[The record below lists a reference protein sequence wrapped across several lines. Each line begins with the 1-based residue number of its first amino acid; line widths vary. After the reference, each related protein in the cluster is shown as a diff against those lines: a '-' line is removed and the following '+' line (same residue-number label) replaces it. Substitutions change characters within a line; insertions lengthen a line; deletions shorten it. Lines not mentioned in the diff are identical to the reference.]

1 MRYVRQM
8 DTAEELVSL
17 YLIKENT
24 QQLLYALEDLG
35 YDNLEIN
42 EVEGGYGLFF
52 GDVLLAVGLD
62 DDPLEAIER
71 LLDRSADV
79 FYHDIIEA

>member
-52 GDVLLAVGLD
+52 EDVLLAVGLD
-62 DDPLEAIER
+62 DDPLEAIEK

>member
-35 YDNLEIN
+35 YDNLEIHQI
-42 EVEGGYGLFF
+42 EGGYGLFIE
-52 GDVLLAVGLD
+52 DVLLVVGLS
-62 DDPLEAIER
+62 DDPLEATEN
-71 LLDRSADV
+71 LLDRAADV
-79 FYHDIIEA
+79 FYHDILEA

>member
-1 MRYVRQM
+1 MG
-8 DTAEELVSL
+8 TAEELVSL

-24 QQLLYALEDLG
+24 QQLLYALDDLG

-52 GDVLLAVGLD
+52 EDVLLAVGLD
-62 DDPLEAIER
+62 DDPLEATEN
-71 LLDRSADV
+71 LLDRAADI
-79 FYHDIIEA
+79 FYHDIIEV

>member
-1 MRYVRQM
+1 M

-42 EVEGGYGLFF
+42 EVDGGYGLFF
-52 GDVLLAVGLD
+52 EDVLLAVGLD
-62 DDPLEAIER
+62 DDPLEAIEK

>member
-42 EVEGGYGLFF
+42 EVDGGYGLFF
-52 GDVLLAVGLD
+52 EDVLLAVGLD
-62 DDPLEAIER
+62 DDPLEAIEK